1 MYMSNNQLDDLNDL
15 VEELKTTKN
24 LTGVMSPPD
33 NGTVATQP
41 ETITETNIDDFI
53 FRKSAIIIQ
62 QGVDTLEG
70 MKRTVYSGANA
81 ETVEAYAKLM
91 SSVAGSIE
99 ILNKINLQKRKEK
112 AAKELK
118 QMDVE
123 TSKKLLDKYNGPP
136 SVQNQTNILVASR
149 EDIMKAI
156 LSKADDIIEQLPDA
170 VVNDADR

>member
-1 MYMSNNQLDDLNDL
+1 MNNNQLDDLNDL

-33 NGTVATQP
+33 SGVVATQP

-70 MKRTVYSGANA
+70 MKRTVYSGANP

-118 QMDVE
+118 QMDVD

-136 SVQNQTNILVASR
+136 IQNQTNILVASR

-156 LSKADDIIEQLPDA
+156 ISKADDIVQQIPDA
-170 VVNDADR
+170 VVSDDER